1 MVKSGQTPILTV
13 AYRTPA
19 DAPFGVEVMSFA
31 QLRARGPATYR
42 AAPHRPQF
50 HVLAIIE
57 GGTGHHTADFARHV
71 LRAGSVI
78 WIRPGQVHQL
88 DGVEHVD
95 GTLVLFQP
103 DFLAP
108 GTLAHAAAEDVFGSQ
123 GWELAERYKYLAS
136 LALDHLRAEY
146 TRGAGDSL
154 PDRVDVLRSLLGV
167 LILRVLSGAEHK
179 VRPSSAEDVFVRFR
193 EAVEQNFAEQHRV
206 SWYARRLGYS
216 PKTLTRASLADAGT
230 GAKEFID
237 RRVVLEAKRLLAHGD
252 LTIAQCGSALGFDDT
267 ANFGRYFADR
277 VGLTPGAFRVSVRS
291 LERSAPPAVAR

>member
-1 MVKSGQTPILTV
+1 MVKNGQTPIRTV
-13 AYRTPA
+13 AYQSPA

-42 AAPHRPQF
+42 AEPHRPQF
-50 HVLAIIE
+50 HVLALVE
-57 GGTGHHTADFARHV
+57 GGTGHHTADFARYE

-108 GTLAHAAAEDVFGSQ
+108 GSLAHAAAEDVFSSQ
-123 GWELAERYKYLAS
+123 AWELAERYKYLAL

-154 PDRVDVLRSLLGV
+154 SDRLDVLRSLLAV
-167 LILRVLSGAEHK
+167 LIVRVLSGADHK
-179 VRPSSAEDVFVRFR
+179 VHPSSADDAFVRFR
-193 EAVEQNFAEQHRV
+193 EAVERNFAEQRQV

-216 PKTLTRASLADAGT
+216 PKTLTRASLMDAGI

-237 RRVVLEAKRLLAHGD
+237 RRVVLEAKRLVAHGD
-252 LTIAQCGSALGFDDT
+252 LTIAQCASALGFDDT
-267 ANFGRYFADR
+267 ANFGRYFAER
-277 VGLTPGAFRVSVRS
+277 VGLTPGAFRDSVRS
-291 LERSAPPAVAR
+291 LEKSAPPPVAR